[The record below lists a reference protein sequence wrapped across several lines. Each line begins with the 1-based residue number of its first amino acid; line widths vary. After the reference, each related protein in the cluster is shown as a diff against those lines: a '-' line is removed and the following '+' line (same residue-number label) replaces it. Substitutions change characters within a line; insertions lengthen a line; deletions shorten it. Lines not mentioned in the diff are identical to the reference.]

1 MGGRFLV
8 ASVHE
13 RHLQTRDARLAR
25 ERRRI
30 AAGYYPSAR
39 EVFEDRLKNEG
50 EKP

>member
-1 MGGRFLV
+1 MGGGFLV

-13 RHLQTRDARLAR
+13 RHLQVRDTRLVR

-39 EVFEDRLKNEG
+39 EVFEDRMKNEG
-50 EKP
+50 DKP